1 MPPCSRIDGR
11 CFTWNVL
18 GVGGRVSEVGCRRSG
33 VGGRV
38 SEVGGRRS
46 EVGGRRSEVGGRRS
60 EVGGRRSEVGGRR
73 SEVGRRASGVGR
85 ENIFPRPSG
94 ATAAKR
100 PVAIPHNP
108 MTKNCKKPVKLLET
122 GGLFYQADI
131 AIHLCTQFKRAVIH
145 GNVKTSQIVL
155 VIVFPKRVV

>member
-1 MPPCSRIDGR
+1 VVRGINLQGTAPIFAARYSHSPPNATLLPHRRKMFHVERAGR
-11 CFTWNVL
+11 
-18 GVGGRVSEVGCRRSG
+18 
-33 VGGRV
+33 
-38 SEVGGRRS
+38 RRS

-60 EVGGRRSEVGGRR
+60 GVGRRASG
-73 SEVGRRASGVGR
+73 VGRRASGVGR
-85 ENIFPRPSG
+85 EDIFPRPSG

-100 PVAIPHNP
+100 QVAIPHNP